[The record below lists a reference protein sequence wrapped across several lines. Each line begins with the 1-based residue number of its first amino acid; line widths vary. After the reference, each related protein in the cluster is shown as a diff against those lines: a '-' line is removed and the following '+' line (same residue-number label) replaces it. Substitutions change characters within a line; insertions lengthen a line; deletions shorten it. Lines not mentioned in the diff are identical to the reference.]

1 MQPSSFKRHPLAIA
15 LSSLLSSAVLAP
27 TVHAYEL
34 VWDAAATA
42 TVGFMPTII
51 SSTPIPTGPTT
62 TWCPLQAT
70 AWFLTA
76 TPD

>member
-34 VWDAAATA
+34 VWDGSGDSDSWFYANNNLFNPNTNWTNNDVVPTA
-42 TVGFMPTII
+42 GDSLV
-51 SSTPIPTGPTT
+51 
-62 TWCPLQAT
+62 
-70 AWFLTA
+70 LTA